1 MIASSRPVFRVLTLT
16 AALVLPHAAALAQA
30 VAAQPAKAASAPATA
45 DYIVAVVNN
54 ELVTE
59 VEVQQRMAQLAGEAQ
74 RNQTAVPDAKTLRQ
88 QAIDGLINERLQ
100 ITAARDSG
108 MTVDDAEL
116 QRAVEN
122 VASMNRLTVA
132 QLREQLKHD
141 GMDFFTFRS
150 NLRDQILAQ
159 RIRDREV
166 QSRIK
171 VSDAEIEDYLA
182 AQRASQAKQVEL
194 NIAQI
199 LVAVPEGASDDVVA
213 QKRAR
218 IEQAQARLKA
228 GEPFALVAKDMSE
241 DANRERGGEI
251 GGRPMDRLPDLFVNA
266 VRFLPV
272 GGVTPQP
279 LRSGAGFHLLKLL
292 SRAES
297 NPGEVVQ
304 TRARHILLRP
314 SAQLSVDEARLRL
327 SEFRSQILAGKA
339 RFEDLA
345 RQYSEDGTASRGGD
359 LGWTGPGAFV
369 PEFETAMNALSKGGI
384 SQPVV
389 SRYGVHLIQVLDRRE
404 VKVSPEQ
411 LRDQAKAVL
420 SERKYPQAYNDWLEE
435 LRSHAFI
442 EMREPPL

>member
-1 MIASSRPVFRVLTLT
+1 MIASSRPVFRVLALS
-16 AALVLPHAAALAQA
+16 AALALPHAAALAQA
-30 VAAQPAKAASAPATA
+30 VAAKAATAPATA

-59 VEVQQRMAQLAGEAQ
+59 VEVQQRMGQLAGEAQ
-74 RNQTAVPDAKTLRQ
+74 RNQAPVPDDKTLRQ
-88 QAIDGLINERLQ
+88 QAVDGLINERLQ

-122 VASMNRLTVA
+122 VATMNRLTVD
-132 QLREQLKHD
+132 QLRTQLRAD

-182 AQRASQAKQVEL
+182 AQRGSQAKQVEL

-199 LVAVPEGASDDVVA
+199 LVTVPEGASDEVVA

-241 DANRERGGEI
+241 DANQI
-251 GGRPMDRLPDLFVNA
+251 G
-266 VRFLPV
+266 
-272 GGVTPQP
+272 
-279 LRSGAGFHLLKLL
+279 
-292 SRAES
+292 RAH
-297 NPGEVVQ
+297 V
-304 TRARHILLRP
+304 
-314 SAQLSVDEARLRL
+314 
-327 SEFRSQILAGKA
+327 
-339 RFEDLA
+339 
-345 RQYSEDGTASRGGD
+345 
-359 LGWTGPGAFV
+359 
-369 PEFETAMNALSKGGI
+369 
-384 SQPVV
+384 
-389 SRYGVHLIQVLDRRE
+389 
-404 VKVSPEQ
+404 
-411 LRDQAKAVL
+411 
-420 SERKYPQAYNDWLEE
+420 
-435 LRSHAFI
+435 
-442 EMREPPL
+442 

>member
-30 VAAQPAKAASAPATA
+30 VAAQTAAGFAAPTA

-74 RNQTAVPDAKTLRQ
+74 RNQAPVPDAKTLRQ

-132 QLREQLKHD
+132 QLREQLKRD
-141 GMDFFTFRS
+141 GLDFFTFRS

-199 LVAVPEGASDDVVA
+199 LVTVPEGASDEVVA

-266 VRFLPV
+266 VRMLPV

-314 SAQLSVDEARLRL
+314 RPSCRWMKPGCACPSSAAR
-327 SEFRSQILAGKA
+327 SWPA
-339 RFEDLA
+339 RP
-345 RQYSEDGTASRGGD
+345 ASRTWPASIPRTARPPRRRPGLD
-359 LGWTGPGAFV
+359 RPGAFV

-389 SRYGVHLIQVLDRRE
+389 S
-404 VKVSPEQ
+404 
-411 LRDQAKAVL
+411 ATACT
-420 SERKYPQAYNDWLEE
+420 
-435 LRSHAFI
+435 
-442 EMREPPL
+442 

>member
-1 MIASSRPVFRVLTLT
+1 
-16 AALVLPHAAALAQA
+16 
-30 VAAQPAKAASAPATA
+30 
-45 DYIVAVVNN
+45 VVNN

-74 RNQTAVPDAKTLRQ
+74 RNQAPVPDAKTLRQ

-132 QLREQLKHD
+132 QLREQLKRD
-141 GMDFFTFRS
+141 GLDFFTFRS

-199 LVAVPEGASDDVVA
+199 LVTVPEGASDEVVA

-266 VRFLPV
+266 VRFC
-272 GGVTPQP
+272 
-279 LRSGAGFHLLKLL
+279 RWA
-292 SRAES
+292 A
-297 NPGEVVQ
+297 
-304 TRARHILLRP
+304 
-314 SAQLSVDEARLRL
+314 
-327 SEFRSQILAGKA
+327 
-339 RFEDLA
+339 
-345 RQYSEDGTASRGGD
+345 
-359 LGWTGPGAFV
+359 
-369 PEFETAMNALSKGGI
+369 
-384 SQPVV
+384 
-389 SRYGVHLIQVLDRRE
+389 
-404 VKVSPEQ
+404 
-411 LRDQAKAVL
+411 
-420 SERKYPQAYNDWLEE
+420 
-435 LRSHAFI
+435 
-442 EMREPPL
+442 

>member
-16 AALVLPHAAALAQA
+16 AALALPHAAALAQA
-30 VAAQPAKAASAPATA
+30 AAAKAASAPAAPATA

-59 VEVQQRMAQLAGEAQ
+59 IEVQQRMAQLAGEAQ
-74 RNQTAVPDAKTLRQ
+74 RNQTAVPDEKTLRQ
-88 QAIDGLINERLQ
+88 QAVEALINERLQ

-108 MTVDDAEL
+108 MAVDDGEL

-122 VASMNRLTVA
+122 VASMNRLTVEQLRA
-132 QLREQLKHD
+132 QLRAD

-171 VSDAEIEDYLA
+171 VSDGEIEDYLS
-182 AQRASQAKQVEL
+182 AQRASQSQRIEL

-199 LVAVPEGASDDVVA
+199 LVTVPEGASDEVLA

-228 GEPFALVAKDMSE
+228 GEPFAVVAKDISE

-279 LRSGAGFHLLKLL
+279 VRSGAGFHLLKLL

-297 NPGEVVQ
+297 NPSEVTQ

-345 RQYSEDGTASRGGD
+345 RQYSEDGSAARGGD
-359 LGWTGPGAFV
+359 LGWTSPGSLV

-384 SQPVV
+384 SQPIV
-389 SRYGVHLIQVLDRRE
+389 SRYGVHLIQVMDRRD

-411 LRDQAKAVL
+411 LRDQAKGVL
-420 SERKYPQAYNDWLEE
+420 SERKYAAAYNDWLDE
-435 LRSHAFI
+435 LRSRAFI